1 MEKVT
6 LSVNEANLIDNSKF
20 KRGSRVTKINTLD
33 AKYQGQNAMSFES
46 GISLGREIKEGSEWF
61 KTVEAKDLMKSKEV
75 KWNNPD
81 FGEKVYG
88 YKKTQYCQYINVGK
102 VTDEEIAA
110 YRADAGEKDLNIKAL
125 LAFLKPKIE
134 ETESEESE
142 TETES
147 EESETETADATT
159 FTFRQGDLVLNYS
172 RDAEGVLHTTNNAED
187 LINALKAEIKKLQA
201 K

>member
-1 MEKVT
+1 MENVT
-6 LSVNEANLIDNSKF
+6 LSVNEQNLIDNSKF
-20 KRGSRVTKINTLD
+20 KKGSRVTKIKTLD
-33 AKYQGQNAMSFES
+33 AKYQGHNAKTFES
-46 GISLGREIKEGSEWF
+46 AISLSREILLGSIWF

-75 KWNNPD
+75 KWTNPE
-81 FGEKVYG
+81 FGLNVYG

-110 YRADAGEKDLNIKAL
+110 YKADAGDKDLSITAL
-125 LAFLKPKIE
+125 LAFLKPKTEEAETEEAETE
-134 ETESEESE
+134 ETEE

-147 EESETETADATT
+147 ADATT

-172 RDAEGVLHTTNNAED
+172 RDAEGVLHTTNEAED
-187 LINALKAEIKKLQA
+187 LIKALKAEIKKLEA

>member
-1 MEKVT
+1 MENVT
-6 LSVNEANLIDNSKF
+6 LSVNEQNLIDNSKF
-20 KRGSRVTKINTLD
+20 KRGSRVTKITNLE
-33 AKYQGQNAMSFES
+33 AKYQGHNAKSFES
-46 GISLGREIKEGSEWF
+46 AISLGREIKEGSEWF

-88 YKKTQYCQYINVGK
+88 YKKTQYYEYINVGK

-125 LAFLKPKIE
+125 LAFLKPKKE
-134 ETESEESE
+134 ESESEESE
-142 TETES
+142 SESES
-147 EESETETADATT
+147 EESEESEKKDN
-159 FTFRQGDLVLNYS
+159 FSVNYS
-172 RDAEGVLHTTNNAED
+172 RDAEGNITITKVHTDDIDDVIA
-187 LINALKAEIKKLQA
+187 ALLEQKNQA

>member
-1 MEKVT
+1 MENVT
-6 LSVNEANLIDNSKF
+6 LSVNEVNLIDNSKF
-20 KRGSRVTKINTLD
+20 KRGARVNKITNLD
-33 AKYQGQNAMSFES
+33 AKYQGHNAKSFES
-46 GISLGREIKEGSEWF
+46 AISLSREIVLGSIWF

-75 KWNNPD
+75 KWTNPE
-81 FGEKVYG
+81 FGLNVYG

-110 YRADAGEKDLNIKAL
+110 YRADAGEKDLSLTAL

-134 ETESEESE
+134 ETESEE
-142 TETES
+142 TES
-147 EESETETADATT
+147 ADATT

-172 RDAEGVLHTTNNAED
+172 RDAEGVLHTTNEAED
-187 LINALKAEIKKLQA
+187 LIKALKAEIKKLQA